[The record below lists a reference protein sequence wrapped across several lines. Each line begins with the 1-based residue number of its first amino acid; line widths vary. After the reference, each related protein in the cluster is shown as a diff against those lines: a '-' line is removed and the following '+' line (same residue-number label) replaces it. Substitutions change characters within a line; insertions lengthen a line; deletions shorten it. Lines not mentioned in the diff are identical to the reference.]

1 MRQMRI
7 TPKITERESLSLDKY
22 LKDIGKIELLTSEQ
36 EVELI
41 NRYKKGD
48 TEAFNKLTRAN
59 LRFVISVAKQYQ
71 NQGMPL
77 GDLINEGNLGL
88 IKAAR
93 RFDETKGFKFI
104 SYAVWWIRQSIMQ
117 AIMEDSRMIRI
128 PNNKSCIKNKMKQAI
143 QSFLQSFER
152 EPSCEELADMLNMKE
167 KEVDLLLA
175 STHKHISMDEPLG
188 GEYADDSVTLHDHM
202 YCHEDDLPE
211 TELSKDDNRRLLYNA
226 IKRLDNREQEILKAY
241 YGLGGHSPMNLEEV
255 GELCGLTRERVR
267 QIKENALIRLRS
279 KTNKQVLMACLS

>member
-22 LKDIGKIELLTSEQ
+22 LSDIGKIELLRPEQ

-188 GEYADDSVTLHDHM
+188 GEYADDNVTLHDHM

-226 IKRLDNREQEILKAY
+226 IKRLDSREQEILKAY
-241 YGLGGHSPMNLEEV
+241 YGLGGRSPMNLEEV

>member
-1 MRQMRI
+1 MNRDFEPLKIYFQLMRQMRI

-22 LKDIGKIELLTSEQ
+22 LSDIGKIELLRPEQ

-167 KEVDLLLA
+167 KD
-175 STHKHISMDEPLG
+175 K
-188 GEYADDSVTLHDHM
+188 
-202 YCHEDDLPE
+202 
-211 TELSKDDNRRLLYNA
+211 N
-226 IKRLDNREQEILKAY
+226 
-241 YGLGGHSPMNLEEV
+241 
-255 GELCGLTRERVR
+255 
-267 QIKENALIRLRS
+267 
-279 KTNKQVLMACLS
+279 